1 MIGRIL
7 REQVLMGKVREKGLK
22 SRCLP
27 SFIAL
32 SAMAASVAIQPAV
45 YADDAPMPIKRISV
59 NPEQQLVIEFATP
72 EGSFPSK
79 PNVQDFPGTNHR
91 LVLDFKDSIIDKEQ
105 IPPAKETLT
114 VLTKAYP
121 AIKGLRYAALTN
133 TATPTARIV
142 LDLPETLK
150 TNPHIVKLEAN
161 QVTIDLGF
169 ESGGAGDAT
178 EKVAA
183 DSQAATT
190 SAAAPANATTA
201 AAPVATPPTPTN
213 TVASS
218 DSSRERIEAPAATGS
233 EADKITAA
241 ASSTPVATGA
251 PTAAGDTGLLSKTD
265 TTAGSAAGNAPT
277 PTPDLGK
284 GQDSALTTSTP
295 KSASEILASPTSS
308 NAQTPGS
315 TAELKPASTELPGS
329 ASGAGAETTSAS
341 LPSTTA
347 KEDASSSSA
356 LTGLTKDSSEKPAD
370 QVATITPAS
379 ATAAPPTSVTMPVS
393 AAPSGEDAKHQYAD
407 AVKHYNQGYELH
419 KANKLPG
426 AIAEYQAAIAANPGL
441 SQAYSNLGMI
451 YNQQHNYPEAL
462 TQFRKALAI
471 DPKDAITY
479 NGIGAAL
486 RAQKDLAGAI
496 KNWQT
501 AVSLDPKLATAHYNL
516 GTAYE
521 IQRDYDK
528 ALDCYKQAV
537 KNDYRLGEAYYR
549 MGLILQKRNNLEEAL
564 EQFNKALK
572 VSTKAEYSQD
582 AHQRIALLSERKATK
597 K

>member
-7 REQVLMGKVREKGLK
+7 REQVSVGKVRQTGLK
-22 SRCLP
+22 SRWLP
-27 SFIAL
+27 GLIAF
-32 SAMAASVAIQPAV
+32 SAAASVAVQPAT
-45 YADDAPMPIKRISV
+45 YADDAPLPIKRISV
-59 NPEQQLVIEFATP
+59 NPDKQLVVEFAAP
-72 EGSFPSK
+72 EGSFPAK

-105 IPPAKETLT
+105 IAPARDTLG

-142 LDLPETLK
+142 LDLPETMK

-161 QVTIDLGF
+161 AVTIDLGF
-169 ESGGAGDAT
+169 EGGGAGDGT
-178 EKVAA
+178 EKVTA
-183 DSQAATT
+183 DSQSTSDSQSTTTSTPAATGSSPVVTPPT
-190 SAAAPANATTA
+190 STS
-201 AAPVATPPTPTN
+201 PVATSEPN
-213 TVASS
+213 
-218 DSSRERIEAPAATGS
+218 RERIEAPAGTTS
-233 EADKITAA
+233 EADKSSSALSTA
-241 ASSTPVATGA
+241 PI
-251 PTAAGDTGLLSKTD
+251 AAGDTSLQSKSETA
-265 TTAGSAAGNAPT
+265 AGSVAGNSSPPA
-277 PTPDLGK
+277 TPDLSK
-284 GQDSALTTSTP
+284 GTDSTSTAP
-295 KSASEILASPTSS
+295 KSASEILAAPTSTS
-308 NAQTPGS
+308 LQT
-315 TAELKPASTELPGS
+315 PASTSEQKPGTTEV
-329 ASGAGAETTSAS
+329 SGVAAGTDMTAAS

-347 KEDASSSSA
+347 KEEPPPTAA
-356 LTGLTKDSSEKPAD
+356 LTGLTKDTPEKPAD
-370 QVATITPAS
+370 QVASITPAS
-379 ATAAPPTSVTMPVS
+379 ATTTPPVTSSMPAAI
-393 AAPSGEDAKHQYAD
+393 PSGGGEDAKHQYAE
-407 AVKHYNQGYELH
+407 AVRHYNQGYELH
-419 KANKLPG
+419 KANKLSS
-426 AIAEYQAAIAANPGL
+426 AISEYQAAIAANPNL

-462 TQFRKALAI
+462 TEFRRALAI

-528 ALDCYKQAV
+528 ALDCYRQAV

-572 VSTKAEYSQD
+572 ISSKAEYSQD
-582 AHQRIALLSERKATK
+582 AHQRIALLNERKATRK
-597 K
+597 